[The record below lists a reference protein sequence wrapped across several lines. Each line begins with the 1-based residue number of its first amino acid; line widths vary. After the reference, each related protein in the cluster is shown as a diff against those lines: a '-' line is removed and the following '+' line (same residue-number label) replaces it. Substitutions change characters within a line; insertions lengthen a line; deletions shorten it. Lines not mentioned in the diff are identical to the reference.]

1 MTTQRLLILDDDVF
15 IGQAI
20 VGIAEFMSVDVRLS
34 TDFDGFIKELENWQ
48 PSHLMIDL
56 IMPDKDGVEVLGE
69 LASRGIDCQLIL
81 TSGAGE
87 QLLQAAARSAAAH
100 GLKVLGL
107 LPKPFNP
114 KQFRE
119 LMQLT
124 VNIPETATLG
134 GQLHQQRSPIS
145 TITAKDL
152 DAALEKGDI
161 QLAYQPKVA
170 CLSGA
175 LSGFE
180 ALARWQHSDKGI
192 IPPDV
197 FIPIAER
204 EGLIDRLTV
213 QVFEQALS
221 FLAHY
226 QQHISSAWKLK
237 LSVNISALSLTN
249 EALFTEIE
257 RLCQQ
262 HQIAPEQLVLEL
274 TETAAMDDPI
284 KSLDML
290 TRLRMR
296 GFRLS
301 IDDFGTGFSSMLA
314 LVRMPF
320 SEVKIDKSFVMTAA
334 NSREFRQ
341 VIKSTIDLAHSLEM
355 TVTAEGI
362 ETQDSLQQLQE
373 MGCDLAQGYFI
384 GRPMPKE
391 QIDHWLDEREYLL
404 EAQRLQSIEALNLKK
419 VLHEK
424 RFVRLAW
431 MARKLLNVDASYIAL
446 VDAEYQWIHAAQ
458 GELPVRTKRSEAFC
472 HLTIMQDKTLVLNN
486 VHQDPRFLQ
495 SPLINKPP
503 FIKFY
508 AGCPIHA
515 PSGEKLGTVSITH
528 NMPREFSSSDDEL
541 LTAVGKMVDSEI
553 AANLLLDEDHLTG
566 LLNRRGFEKRA
577 ETLLAL
583 CSKRNH
589 LLSMCYFDLDNFKQI
604 SGQQGQLAGD
614 EALINFANLLREAFA
629 EEDLIARFGGD
640 EFVVMNLSGAL
651 ADCKEALR
659 RLATGLQD
667 FNQQQTPSLRIVYSF
682 GLASTADAA
691 AQDLQALYTLSDE
704 DLRSR
709 RGFRDQVFI

>member
-1 MTTQRLLILDDDVF
+1 MTAQRLLILDDDVF
-15 IGQAI
+15 IGQAM
-20 VGIAEFMSVDVRLS
+20 VGIAEFMSVEVRLS
-34 TDFDGFIKELENWQ
+34 TDFDDFIRELVDWQ

-69 LASRGIDCQLIL
+69 LAGRGIDCQLIL

-119 LMQLT
+119 LMQLK

-134 GQLHQQRSPIS
+134 GQLHQQRSPTA
-145 TITAKDL
+145 TITPEDI
-152 DAALEKGDI
+152 DTALEQGDI
-161 QLAYQPKVA
+161 QLAYQPKVT
-170 CLSGA
+170 CSSGA

-180 ALARWQHSDKGI
+180 ALARWQHPEKGF

-221 FLAHY
+221 FLGRW
-226 QQHISSAWKLK
+226 QQNISSAWKLK

-249 EALFTEIE
+249 EALFSEIE

-262 HQIAPEQLVLEL
+262 QQIAPEQLILEL

-334 NSREFRQ
+334 NSRESRQ

-362 ETQDSLQQLQE
+362 ETLDSLQQLQD

-384 GRPMPKE
+384 GRPMPQE
-391 QIDHWLDEREYLL
+391 QLNDWLNEREHLL
-404 EAQRLQSIEALNLKK
+404 EAQRLQSIEALNLKD

-424 RFVRLAW
+424 RFVRLTW
-431 MARKLLNVDASYIAL
+431 LARKLLNVDASYIAL

-458 GELPVRTKRSEAFC
+458 GDLPVRTNRSEAFC
-472 HLTIMQDKTLVLNN
+472 NLTIMQDQTLVLNN
-486 VHQDPRFLQ
+486 VDQDPRFLH

-503 FIKFY
+503 YIKFY

-515 PSGEKLGTVSITH
+515 PSGEKLGTMSITH
-528 NMPREFSSSDDEL
+528 NLPREFSTTDNEL
-541 LTAVGKMVDSEI
+541 LTTLAEMVDSEI
-553 AANLLLDEDHLTG
+553 AANPMLDADHLTG
-566 LLNRRGFEKRA
+566 LLNQRGFKNRA
-577 ETLLAL
+577 ETLLTL
-583 CSKRNH
+583 CNQRDH
-589 LLSMCYFDLDNFKQI
+589 LLSMCYFDLDNFKKI
-604 SGQQGQLAGD
+604 SGQQGQRAGD
-614 EALINFANLLREAFA
+614 DALINFADLLRNAFA

-640 EFVVMNLSGAL
+640 EFVVMSLSGSQE
-651 ADCKEALR
+651 DCKAALQDLTV
-659 RLATGLQD
+659 RLGD
-667 FNQQQTPSLRIVYSF
+667 FNQQQNPSLRIAYSV
-682 GLASTADAA
+682 GLASSADIRSM
-691 AQDLQALYTLSDE
+691 DLQSLYTLSDE

-709 RGFRDQVFI
+709 RGTPM